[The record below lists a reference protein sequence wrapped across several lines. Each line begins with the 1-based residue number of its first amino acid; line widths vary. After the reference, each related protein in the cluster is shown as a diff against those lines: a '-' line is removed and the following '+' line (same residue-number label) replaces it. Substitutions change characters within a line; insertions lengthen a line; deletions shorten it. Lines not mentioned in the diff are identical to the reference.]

1 MSRFAPANITKCLPD
16 CHRIITTRLTR
27 LAYSCRERTEAAM
40 AGLGLF
46 LIRVVCW
53 ASELLWRTP
62 RRPRDFALVFAA
74 HAAMAGVTVIGFV
87 VDHLPMDT
95 TADRP
100 IHPFSS
106 RRRMSLN

>member
-1 MSRFAPANITKCLPD
+1 MV
-16 CHRIITTRLTR
+16 
-27 LAYSCRERTEAAM
+27 
-40 AGLGLF
+40 GLGLF

-53 ASELLWRTP
+53 ASEQLWRTP

-95 TADRP
+95 TADRRGTNTQITTGRP
-100 IHPFSS
+100 IHPSVAN
-106 RRRMSLN
+106 SLN